1 MADARPR
8 YLVEKPGAGG
18 LPRWFWQPAASLRAA
33 GHQAQRVPLHWQH
46 IEDAD
51 TLRAAAYARAWEL
64 NAEVDRLRETAALA
78 GTRAPAPLPTRTLG
92 ELIGAYRASP
102 EWRGLAPATQRGYRQ
117 CLGKLE
123 AWAADAPLRLIDE
136 ARVQRLRAA
145 LGATPA
151 YANAVVR
158 VLRLLLEW
166 GRRHGWLRVNPALRP
181 GLTGSEPTGLIWP
194 HAAVE
199 ALVAAADA
207 LGRPSVGTAVLLNEW
222 LGQREGDVLRMPRT
236 AYRNGSL
243 LIRQSK
249 TGARVALPVDLVPHL
264 AARLDAE
271 LVRTQP
277 KPGRA
282 AASTIIVSEETGLP
296 YKADNFRHVF
306 AAVRAA
312 AARATKD
319 DRAGLTFAV
328 NHLLPGRDSA
338 DPAAFQVRMAELT
351 FMQLRHTA
359 VTRLAEAGCDT
370 PLIASVTG
378 HSQETVLAI
387 MQRYMVRTAE
397 MARVAFGKR
406 MAAEGIEGAPRARQ
420 GRA

>member
-1 MADARPR
+1 MADTRPR
-8 YLVEKPGAGG
+8 YLIEKPGAAG
-18 LPRWFWQPAASLRAA
+18 LPRYFWQPAAALRAA
-33 GHQAQRVPLHWQH
+33 GHQAQRVPLNWAD
-46 IEDAD
+46 IEDPDA
-51 TLRAAAYARAWEL
+51 LRVAAYARALEL
-64 NAEVDRLRETAALA
+64 NAELDRLRETAALTT
-78 GTRAPAPLPTRTLG
+78 TRAPAPLPTRTLG

-102 EWRGLAPATQRGYRQ
+102 EWRGLASATQRGYRQ
-117 CLGKLE
+117 CLAKLE

-136 ARVQRLRAA
+136 ARVQRLKAA
-145 LGATPA
+145 LSATPA

-199 ALVAAADA
+199 AFVAGADA
-207 LGRPSVGTAVLLNEW
+207 IGRPSIGTAVLLNEW
-222 LGQREGDVLRMPRT
+222 LGQREGDILRMPRT

-243 LIRQSK
+243 LVRQSK

-271 LVRTQP
+271 LARTRPQ
-277 KPGRA
+277 PGRVA
-282 AASTIIVSEETGLP
+282 PATIIVSEETGLP
-296 YKADNFRHVF
+296 YKPDNFRHVF

-312 AARATKD
+312 A
-319 DRAGLTFAV
+319 GAV
-328 NHLLPGRDSA
+328 VFEVDHLLPGRDSA
-338 DPAAFQVRMAELT
+338 DPGAFQVRLADLT

-406 MAAEGIEGAPRARQ
+406 MVAEGIETAPTPAAK
-420 GRA
+420 GTSA